1 MKTKLLSSL
10 LALSILLF
18 STISCKS
25 QTSNFNDKEIISMLN
40 DFYTG
45 YITERSKMPED
56 FKKIDLIIERYCTKE
71 LQSQLRDEDID
82 YDLLLNGQFCEKE
95 WLNTMSIKKDSNDHS
110 VYNVTFEYISN
121 NISKLK
127 TIRLQIM
134 RNDSGYK
141 INKVIE

>member
-1 MKTKLLSSL
+1 
-10 LALSILLF
+10 
-18 STISCKS
+18 
-25 QTSNFNDKEIISMLN
+25 MLN